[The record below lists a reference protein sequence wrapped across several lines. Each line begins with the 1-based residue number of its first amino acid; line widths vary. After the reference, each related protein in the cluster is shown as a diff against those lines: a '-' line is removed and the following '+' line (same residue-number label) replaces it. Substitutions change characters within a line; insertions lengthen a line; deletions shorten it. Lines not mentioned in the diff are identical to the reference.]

1 MDVANNLAQLR
12 ANRRLPASK
21 LAAEIGVSR
30 QTVYAIEA
38 GTYVPNTAVSLKLAR
53 ALEVAVEDIF
63 RLSKQ
68 AVPPALE
75 AEWLGDAEALQPG
88 QPVCLCRV
96 NDRLIAVPAE
106 PGIWGLPAADAT
118 ILAPQRAGKRDHR
131 VKVQLLDEG
140 WEKSKRILIAGCDP
154 SAPIAAH
161 YMSRQGLGLAIL
173 YVNSS
178 RALELLKKGSI
189 HIAGTHLVNE
199 RTGKFDLTRVKNAF
213 GRNSVVVISY
223 ARWEEGL
230 VVAQR
235 NPKGISSVTD
245 LARKDVQ
252 IANREPGAG
261 CRRFLDAMLRKYSI
275 APSQVRGYERVT
287 FGHLPAA
294 RLVRSGEVD
303 CCISTGAAARALKLD
318 FIPLSSRPYHFV
330 VRRSALKLPA
340 IQAFVEQ
347 LRRPSLRREVE
358 ASTGYDMSACGE
370 FAM

>member
-1 MDVANNLAQLR
+1 MDVANSLAQLR
-12 ANRRLPASK
+12 AKRGLSASK

-53 ALEVAVEDIF
+53 VLEVAVEDIF
-63 RLSKQ
+63 RLSEQ
-68 AVPPALE
+68 ADRPALE
-75 AEWLGDAEALQPG
+75 AEWLGGAGVFHAG

-96 NDRLIAVPAE
+96 NDRLIAVPPE

-118 ILAPQRAGKRDHR
+118 ILAPLRENKRHHR

-140 WEKSKRILIAGCDP
+140 WDKSERILMAGCDP
-154 SAPIAAH
+154 SAPIVAH
-161 YMSRQGLGLAIL
+161 YMNRQGFRLVML

-178 RALELLKKGSI
+178 RALELLKEGSV
-189 HIAGTHLVNE
+189 HVAGTHLVNE
-199 RTGKFDLTRVKNAF
+199 RTGKFDLTRVKNTF

-230 VVAQR
+230 VVAHR
-235 NPKGISSVTD
+235 NPKNILGVND
-245 LARKDVQ
+245 LARPEVE
-252 IANREPGAG
+252 ITNREPGAG
-261 CRRFLDAMLRKYSI
+261 CRRFLDSMLRKHGI

-318 FIPLSSRPYHFV
+318 FIPLSSRPYHLV
-330 VRRSALKLPA
+330 VRRGSLKLPA
-340 IQAFVEQ
+340 MQAFVEQ
-347 LRRPSLRREVE
+347 LRRASLRREVE
-358 ASTGYDMSACGE
+358 ASTGYDMSASGE
-370 FAM
+370 FAA

>member
-63 RLSKQ
+63 RLRQQ
-68 AVPPALE
+68 ADRPALE
-75 AEWLGDAEALQPG
+75 AEWLGEAETIEPG

-96 NDRLIAVPAE
+96 NHRLIAVPPE
-106 PGIWGLPAADAT
+106 LGIWGLPAADAT
-118 ILAPQRAGKRDHR
+118 LLAPLRAGERGHR
-131 VKVQLLDEG
+131 VKVQSLDEG
-140 WEKSKRILIAGCDP
+140 WKKSERILIAGCDP
-154 SAPIAAH
+154 SAPIVAH
-161 YMSRQGLGLAIL
+161 YMERLGFGLVIL

-178 RALELLKKGSI
+178 RALELLKERMVDV
-189 HIAGTHLVNE
+189 AGTHLVNE
-199 RTGKFDLTRVKNAF
+199 RTGKFDLTRVKNMF
-213 GRNSVVVISY
+213 GRNSAAVISY

-230 VVAQR
+230 VVAHG
-235 NPKGISSVTD
+235 NPKNILSVAD
-245 LARKDVQ
+245 LARPDVE
-252 IANREPGAG
+252 ITNREPGAG
-261 CRRFLDAMLRKYSI
+261 CRRFLDAMLRKHGI
-275 APSQVRGYERVT
+275 APSQVRGYDLVT

-294 RLVRSGEVD
+294 RFVRSGEVD

-318 FIPLSSRPYHFV
+318 FIPLSSRPYHLV
-330 VRRSALKLPA
+330 VRRSSLKLPA
-340 IQAFVEQ
+340 MQAFVEQ

-358 ASTGYDMSACGE
+358 ASTGYDMSGCGE
-370 FAM
+370 FAL